1 MGKRELLLIV
11 GFVIL
16 GAVVYQ
22 ATAPPPGP
30 NDRSFSVSRIL
41 DHIRREIR
49 GNRASAETTTTIR
62 HALTPEV
69 TELRLDGSFAE
80 VTIVGEERA
89 DIETTLRVHSNAYD
103 EAEAKQTARETVLLV
118 DRGGA
123 TIAFHSKYPA
133 PGRQRAF
140 LTMNVPAR
148 LRLRLDS
155 SPPGL
160 QITGVAAVEM
170 PTGRFEAAISRVA
183 GPVDINHRGGS
194 IKIEDVGSL
203 KMSGRGTEAAITRV
217 RGEIS
222 ISTQG
227 GDLNASD
234 LGGPIDIQSSS
245 ADVAIVNAERTRGP
259 IRINAT
265 AGTIAVEGLQA
276 ETRIDGRNAEITI
289 VMSAPA
295 PVAIYN
301 EGEERI
307 AVTPPPGGY
316 TLDARATDGRISL
329 PEDLKALLQVAEVNG
344 EQQRAAG
351 AVNGGGPTITLRS
364 THGTITLLSRESLK
378 SQR

>member
-30 NDRSFSVSRIL
+30 DDRRFSVSRFL
-41 DHIRREIR
+41 DHIRREVR
-49 GNRASAETTTTIR
+49 GNRASAETTTTSS
-62 HALTPEV
+62 HALTREV
-69 TELRLDGSFAE
+69 TEMRLHGSFAE
-80 VTIVGEERA
+80 VTIVGEERT

-103 EAEAKQTARETVLLV
+103 EAEAEQTARETVLLV

-123 TIAFHSKYPA
+123 TIAFHSKYPD

-140 LTMNVPAR
+140 LTMHVPAR

-160 QITGVAAVEM
+160 RVTGVAAVEM

-183 GPVDINHRGGS
+183 GQVDVNHRGGS

-203 KMSGRGTEAAITRV
+203 KLSGRGTEAVIARV
-217 RGEIS
+217 RGEVS

-227 GDLNASD
+227 GDLDASD
-234 LGGPIDIQSSS
+234 VGGPVDIQSSS
-245 ADVAIVNAERTRGP
+245 ADVAIRNAARTRGP
-259 IRINAT
+259 IRIDAT

-276 ETRIDGRNAEITI
+276 ETRIDGRNADITI

-295 PVAIYN
+295 AVAIYS

-316 TLDARATDGRISL
+316 TLDARATDGRITL
-329 PEDLKALLQVAEVNG
+329 PEDLKALLQIDEVEG
-344 EQQRAAG
+344 EQHRAAG
-351 AVNGGGPTITLRS
+351 AVDGGGPTITLRS
-364 THGTITLLSRESLK
+364 THGTIALLPRESLK
-378 SQR
+378 SPR